1 MHPLHDV
8 PIGDEAP
15 ARFQAIIEIPMGGN
29 VKYELDKATGLLRV
43 DRVLYSSVFYPA
55 NYGFIPQTLADDNDP
70 LDVLVWMQ
78 EPVVPLAILNARPIG
93 LMVMTDQG
101 EADEK
106 VIAVHEDDPEY
117 NGYRHINELPDHRLM
132 QLREF
137 FRRYKKLEGKKTEVK
152 EFLGPDAAIFAIR
165 KSMEAY
171 RPPREKR

>member
-8 PIGDEAP
+8 PIGEDAP
-15 ARFQAIIEIPMGGN
+15 ARFHAVIEIPKGGN

-55 NYGFIPQTLADDNDP
+55 NYGFIPQTHADDNDP

-78 EPVVPLAILNARPIG
+78 EPVVPLSILRARAIG

-117 NGYRHINELPDHRLM
+117 NGYRHINELPDHRLA

-137 FRRYKKLEGKKTEVK
+137 FRDYKKLEGKQTDVK
-152 EFLGPDAAIFAIR
+152 EFLGPDAAVFAIR

-171 RPPREKR
+171 AAGAR